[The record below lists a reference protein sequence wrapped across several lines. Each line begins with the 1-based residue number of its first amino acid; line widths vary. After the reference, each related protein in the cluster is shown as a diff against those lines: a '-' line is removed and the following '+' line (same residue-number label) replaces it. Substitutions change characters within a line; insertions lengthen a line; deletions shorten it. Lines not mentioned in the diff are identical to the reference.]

1 MVEGAQIR
9 RADTISNNVVND
21 TKHIL
26 GHNNGITLESS
37 MTHRFTASW
46 NSITQ
51 LEVGFSS
58 FLASNEDGRES
69 TAGLHTYHKS
79 SDIYRKSAEAMRE

>member
-1 MVEGAQIR
+1 MWLRRAQIR

-37 MTHRFTASW
+37 MTHWLTASW

-58 FLASNEDGRES
+58 MLVQMRMGGKEPLVYTPTTSRATS
-69 TAGLHTYHKS
+69 TASPPK
-79 SDIYRKSAEAMRE
+79 R